1 MSRSS
6 RDHGEDNVAM
16 PEGLQQLDGPVQ
28 RMSSEA
34 LK

>member
-6 RDHGEDNVAM
+6 RDHGEDNVAT
-16 PEGLQQLDGPVQ
+16 PEGLNQLDDPVQ
-28 RMSSEA
+28 RMSSEV